1 MKRTIEI
8 ALRDWKNQKNR
19 LPLLLQGARQVGKTY
34 SLLEFGKNN
43 FKYTAYYNFESNT
56 ELQRIFD
63 RDLSPQ
69 RIIRE
74 LSVYSTSPLVP
85 EETLIIF
92 DEIQVCE
99 RALTSLKYFAEEA
112 PQYCLAAA
120 GSLLGLAIN
129 RDKYSFPVG
138 KVQIKTMFPMNMEEF
153 LWAQG
158 KDQAASMI
166 RECTEK
172 DSYCSLHNHFLDEYK
187 KFISIGGMPQ
197 VVKQYIESQDYN
209 FIVALQKNIID
220 AHVADMA
227 KYAEK
232 AETVKILAVYN
243 SLPAQ
248 LAKEN
253 KKFQYKTIKSGARA
267 VQYETALD
275 WLVASATVN
284 KCLKVHEGKS
294 PLIAY
299 ADAGSFKVYMGDTG
313 LLCSRY
319 GIPPEQLLNES
330 PGWQNIKAV
339 LAENHVAASLA
350 ASGYTPY
357 YWESAGKA
365 ELDFIIQRPNGEIIP
380 IEVKSS
386 EHVRSKSLH
395 LFVSRYSP
403 PMSVRISAKNFG
415 FENGIKSVPLYAAF
429 CI

>member
-172 DSYCSLHNHFLDEYK
+172 DSYCNLHNHFLDEYK

-275 WLVASATVN
+275 WLVDSATVN
-284 KCLKVHEGKS
+284 KCLKVNEGKS

-319 GIPPEQLLNES
+319 CN
-330 PGWQNIKAV
+330 
-339 LAENHVAASLA
+339 AS
-350 ASGYTPY
+350 
-357 YWESAGKA
+357 
-365 ELDFIIQRPNGEIIP
+365 
-380 IEVKSS
+380 
-386 EHVRSKSLH
+386 
-395 LFVSRYSP
+395 
-403 PMSVRISAKNFG
+403 
-415 FENGIKSVPLYAAF
+415 F